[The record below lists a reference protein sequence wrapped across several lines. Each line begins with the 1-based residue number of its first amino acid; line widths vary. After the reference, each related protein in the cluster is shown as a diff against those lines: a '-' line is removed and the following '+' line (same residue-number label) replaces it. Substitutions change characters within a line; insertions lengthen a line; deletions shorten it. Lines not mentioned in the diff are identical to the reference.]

1 MSINLYLLTDMIA
14 ILAGL
19 AIIVYLAKTIYRI
32 VRPHR
37 ALDFRRRQG
46 AQISMQALAFVVG
59 VIVLPGLVTLAGFY
73 PVAPMVA

>member
-1 MSINLYLLTDMIA
+1 MLTDMIA

-32 VRPHR
+32 ARPHR
-37 ALDFRRRQG
+37 ALDFRRRKG
-46 AQISMQALAFVVG
+46 VQISMQALAFAVG

-73 PVAPMVA
+73 PVAPMTA

>member
-1 MSINLYLLTDMIA
+1 MSINLYMLTDMIA

-19 AIIVYLAKTIYRI
+19 AIIVYLARTIYRI
-32 VRPHR
+32 ARPHR
-37 ALDFRRRQG
+37 ALDFRRRQT
-46 AQISMQALAFVVG
+46 AQASMQTLAFMVG